1 MTCNMKVDKRIWIL
15 ATVVVVAVLV
25 AYWTITS
32 KRPASLP
39 EGFGWGRWNVND
51 EQRKEIEQLQ
61 EDMRR
66 DGATPEEI
74 WAAVEAKLDEWG
86 IKPPLPGDIEVFYT
100 VKAVI
105 SSINLTLLVFL
116 LVTYIDIYK
125 KTKSEFTIGLMIFAM
140 VLLLYALSSN
150 PLVHQIFGFRAFGL
164 GPFAMLPDLFTLAAL
179 ITLLYLT
186 LK

>member
-1 MTCNMKVDKRIWIL
+1 MTRNMKVDKRIWIL
-15 ATVVVVAVLV
+15 AAVVVVGALA
-25 AYWTITS
+25 AYWSLTS
-32 KRPASLP
+32 GHVATSP
-39 EGFGWGRWNVND
+39 EDLWWGRWNLNG
-51 EQRKEIEQLQ
+51 EQRREIDQLIR
-61 EDMRR
+61 DMRR
-66 DGATPEEI
+66 NGATPNEI
-74 WAAVEAKLDEWG
+74 GDAVSAKLNEWA
-86 IKPPLPGDIEVFYT
+86 IRPPPPGDIEVFYT

-116 LVTYIDIYK
+116 LVTYIDIYR

-164 GPFAMLPDLFTLAAL
+164 GPFAMLPDLFTLVAL